1 MPCDKEKRFPK
12 GISQGILYLTDRTL
26 VFKQKGKAEHPA
38 PLLVV
43 EDIKS
48 VRKISILRTLLLL
61 AGTRKSIEIV
71 VSGRSKPVQFIGGGR
86 RAQVGLPEVDGFS
99 LLALAEGEPANQA

>member
-1 MPCDKEKRFPK
+1 MRVHF
-12 GISQGILYLTDRTL
+12 RAL

-48 VRKISILRTLLLL
+48 VRKISILRTLSLL

-71 VSGRSKPVQFIGGGR
+71 VSGRSKPVQFIGVAKR
-86 RAQVGLPEVDGFS
+86 DDFVMRLEVVCRTRNSSTIFHDG
-99 LLALAEGEPANQA
+99 